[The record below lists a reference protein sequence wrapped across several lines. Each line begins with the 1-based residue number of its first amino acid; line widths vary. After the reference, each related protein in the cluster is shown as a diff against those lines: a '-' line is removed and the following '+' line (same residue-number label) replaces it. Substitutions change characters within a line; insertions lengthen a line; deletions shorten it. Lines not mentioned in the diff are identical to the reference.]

1 MENGAHSNGNNGTP
15 SVQGGTLS
23 ESKSE
28 MNTERV
34 NKNIFVNNKS
44 NTPESMLQTNQ
55 LIKKINEQKTYQKQL
70 LKESKKLQ
78 TKQKEIDRLV
88 QIIERLR
95 KYHMNDVVPS
105 KLRRSY
111 LTELIKKSPKHPKLK
126 VFLPYNGKKFAQTT
140 KSKVASNLV
149 RNLKN
154 TKQDISIRM
163 LAKFKN
169 LKNRYHKY
177 KTNKTE
183 QKKTAKQ
190 HAYNLHQQ
198 ALKNKNKKAQNK
210 RNLEIQKQKNKEYNE
225 QIMKALA
232 NLKLT

>member
-1 MENGAHSNGNNGTP
+1 
-15 SVQGGTLS
+15 
-23 ESKSE
+23 

-44 NTPESMLQTNQ
+44 NTPKSMSNLQTNQ

-70 LKESKKLQ
+70 LRESKKLQ
-78 TKQKEIDRLV
+78 TKQREIDRLV

-111 LTELIKKSPKHPKLK
+111 LTELIKKSPKHPILK

-154 TKQDISIRM
+154 TKQDVSIRM

-169 LKNRYHKY
+169 FKNRYHKH
-177 KTNKTE
+177 KANKIE
-183 QKKTAKQ
+183 QKKIAKQ
-190 HAYNLHQQ
+190 NAYSLHQQ
-198 ALKNKNKKAQNK
+198 AFKNKNKKTQNNK
-210 RNLEIQKQKNKEYNE
+210 NYQITKLFNLFDRN
-225 QIMKALA
+225 
-232 NLKLT
+232 

>member
-1 MENGAHSNGNNGTP
+1 SNGNNGTP

-23 ESKSE
+23 GSNSE
-28 MNTERV
+28 MNAEQV
-34 NKNIFVNNKS
+34 NKNIYNNNKS
-44 NTPESMLQTNQ
+44 NTPESMYNFQTKE
-55 LIKKINEQKTYQKQL
+55 LTKKINEQKTYQKQL

-126 VFLPYNGKKFAQTT
+126 VFLPYNGKKYAQTT

-177 KTNKTE
+177 KANKTE
-183 QKKTAKQ
+183 QKKLTKQ

-210 RNLEIQKQKNKEYNE
+210 KNQEIQKQKNKEYNE